1 MSPGMSPFG
10 HWREPISRPSHDPDA
25 REALSRAD
33 EVEAR
38 LNRALLALEAL
49 WEIAQEK
56 WELTETELADR
67 ILEIDQRD
75 GRLDGR
81 SKRGPTNCPSCGRV
95 ISRRFPQCLYC
106 GAVIALDP
114 FR

>member
-1 MSPGMSPFG
+1 MDKIGKNN
-10 HWREPISRPSHDPDA
+10 PDA

-49 WEIAQEK
+49 WEVAQER
-56 WELTETELADR
+56 WGVTETELADR
-67 ILEIDQRD
+67 IVEIDLRD

-81 SKRGPTNCPSCGRV
+81 SKRPPTSCPNCDKV
-95 ISRRFPQCLYC
+95 ISKRFPRCLY
-106 GAVIALDP
+106 
-114 FR
+114 